1 VGEMEDLKTIK
12 TFKYRDEYKDLLER
26 NKSIIKVEASTHVLV
41 PVPEPLG
48 GLLVIGEYI
57 ITYFDPLTNTNR
69 ELSID
74 PARVT
79 A

>member
-1 VGEMEDLKTIK
+1 MEDLKTIK